1 MTISSKREKVI
12 DFTSRYMDY
21 GTGLIMKKPKEGMRE
36 LFAFFLPFKMMVWIG
51 VVAPI
56 VVVAVEMNLLSRV
69 RVKLNLVDQ
78 SRREN
83 DAEFDL
89 RTSAWFSYASL
100 IGVEP
105 NQPRS
110 TPNRILA
117 GAWGLFG
124 LIVISTYTAN
134 LTAFLTVKRM
144 EQPIRSMDDLVAQ
157 TKIKY
162 GIPKGGSTFAFF
174 HDQQTT
180 GTVYG
185 QMWSYMNAE
194 ETMVSKV
201 PEGIKQVKKGEFVF
215 MYDTPMLE
223 YLTMTDENCELTMV
237 GKPFRH
243 LGYGL
248 ATKHGNK
255 LSHKLSLVILK
266 LKEEGKID
274 KFRNVWWPTVGC
286 ALDGGDI
293 VRTDADQ
300 LGLDS
305 FYGIFIII
313 GAGLVLPIIYV
324 AIEVIWMH
332 CCKRKTQTMG
342 DACQSSAPGIPGDLD
357 PFSAPGFPDYHNTF
371 SVGMQGA
378 RVCGPTSC
386 FCESDTE
393 FAMNKRKSSQETW
406 NRELHE
412 NYSTEV

>member
-1 MTISSKREKVI
+1 MT
-12 DFTSRYMDY
+12 
-21 GTGLIMKKPKEGMRE
+21 
-36 LFAFFLPFKMMVWIG
+36 VWIG
-51 VVAPI
+51 VVASI
-56 VVVAVEMNLLSRV
+56 VVVAVELNLLSRV

-83 DAEFDL
+83 DADFDL
-89 RTSAWFSYASL
+89 RNSAWFSYASL
-100 IGVEP
+100 LRKAHVVIISIYPTGVQP
-105 NQPRS
+105 QPRS

-134 LTAFLTVKRM
+134 LTAFLTVKRQ
-144 EQPIRSMDDLVAQ
+144 EQSIRSMDDLVVQ
-157 TKIKY
+157 TKIEY
-162 GIPKGGSTFAFF
+162 GIPKGGSTHAFF

-185 QMWSYMNAE
+185 QMWNYMNTK

-223 YLTMTDENCELTMV
+223 YLTMTDENCELMMV

-248 ATKHGNK
+248 ATKHRSK

-266 LKEEGKID
+266 LKEAGKID

-286 ALDGGDI
+286 ALDGRDI

-332 CCKRKTQTMG
+332 CCKRKTQMMG
-342 DACQSSAPGIPGDLD
+342 DACRSRAPGIPGDHD
-357 PFSAPGFPDYHNTF
+357 PFSAPGSPGDHDTF
-371 SVGMQGA
+371 SVGIQGA
-378 RVCGPTSC
+378 CGCGPLSC
-386 FCESDTE
+386 FCKSEAE
-393 FAMNKRKSSQETW
+393 FSLTKQEPSKETL
-406 NRELHE
+406 NLERHE
-412 NYSTEV
+412 NLLGKALLRAINSGMVQIFIQKAGGSTEI